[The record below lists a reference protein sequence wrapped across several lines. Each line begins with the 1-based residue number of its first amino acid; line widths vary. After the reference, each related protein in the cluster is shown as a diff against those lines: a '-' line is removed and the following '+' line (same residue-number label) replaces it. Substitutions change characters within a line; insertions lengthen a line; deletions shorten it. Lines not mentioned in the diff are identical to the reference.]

1 MYFYKFTQTNK
12 GIVTSTQPLTGLNS
26 VTKMIGG
33 IEVPVREQSGANG
46 EVKFGFTA
54 ISPELASK
62 MKLQVGDKLP
72 LEITDKAVV
81 NNVTGEV
88 IPNLFWAH

>member
-1 MYFYKFTQTNK
+1 MYFYKFTQTKK
-12 GIVTSTQPLTGLNS
+12 GIVTSTQPLTGMNT

-62 MKLQVGDKLP
+62 MNLQVGDELP
-72 LEITDKAVV
+72 LEITDKPVV
-81 NNVTGEV
+81 NNLTGEV
-88 IPNLFWAH
+88 IPNLYCAH

>member
-1 MYFYKFTQTNK
+1 MYFYKFTQTKK
-12 GIVTSTQPLTGLNS
+12 GIVTTTQPLTGMNT

-33 IEVPVREQSGANG
+33 IEVPVREQSGTNG

-54 ISPELASK
+54 ISSELADK
-62 MKLQVGDKLP
+62 MNLQVGDELP

-81 NNVTGEV
+81 NNVTGEI